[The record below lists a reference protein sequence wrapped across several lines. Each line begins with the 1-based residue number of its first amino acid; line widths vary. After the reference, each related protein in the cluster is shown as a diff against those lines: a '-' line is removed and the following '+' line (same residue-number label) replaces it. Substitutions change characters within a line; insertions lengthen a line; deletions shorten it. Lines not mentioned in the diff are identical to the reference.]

1 VEGLH
6 AVGDILT
13 KISVNCVINF
23 MMHYYLRV
31 YFYGFI
37 ICVVH
42 NCLYIY
48 GYFLYMMHVYVYFYF
63 SMNPCIYRVYVMF
76 YI

>member
-1 VEGLH
+1 MEDLH

-13 KISVNCVINF
+13 KISVNCVISY
-23 MMHYYLRV
+23 MLHIYLRV

-37 ICVVH
+37 LCVVY

-48 GYFLYMMHVYVYFYF
+48 AYCMYMLHVYVYCYF
-63 SMNPCIYRVYVMF
+63 SMNL
-76 YI
+76 